1 VEDGRVVGVRT
12 DRPDGDIYADVVVL
26 ADGVNSLLSKSLGF
40 HKEFKPNEVALAV
53 MEVINL
59 PAEKI
64 EDRFNLEPNQGT
76 TIEIFGD
83 ATKGI
88 LGTGFIYTNKESINI
103 GVGATLS
110 GIIKHRLRPYDLL
123 DYLKSHPLV
132 RPLIRGGEAM
142 EYAAHLIPEG
152 GFHSMP
158 KIVGNGVVVVGDAGQ
173 MVNGVHRE
181 GSNMAMTSG
190 RLAAEAIILAKEAN
204 DFSENM
210 LDTYRIRL
218 LDSFVGQDLK
228 KYKDATHTFETYP
241 QYFKE
246 YIPMI
251 NKAASQFFTVDG
263 MPKKEKQKKIF
274 KSLTEG
280 KSKLGMMQDIYRA
293 WKVMK

>member
-1 VEDGRVVGVRT
+1 
-12 DRPDGDIYADVVVL
+12 
-26 ADGVNSLLSKSLGF
+26 
-40 HKEFKPNEVALAV
+40 
-53 MEVINL
+53 
-59 PAEKI
+59 
-64 EDRFNLEPNQGT
+64 
-76 TIEIFGD
+76 
-83 ATKGI
+83 
-88 LGTGFIYTNKESINI
+88 
-103 GVGATLS
+103 
-110 GIIKHRLRPYDLL
+110 
-123 DYLKSHPLV
+123 
-132 RPLIRGGEAM
+132 M

-263 MPKKEKQKKIF
+263 VPKKEKQKKIF

-280 KSKLGMMQDIYRA
+280 KSKLGMVQDIYRA